1 MFILYGRRKGDTLSM
16 YWDTAVGDELTLHP
30 LFTGAQALKVVNN
43 ENRGRG
49 QMFRYRF
56 RTVAIEGY
64 LSSEKGVSMYM

>member
-1 MFILYGRRKGDTLSM
+1 MFILYGRRKGGTVSM

-43 ENRGRG
+43 ENGRG
-49 QMFRYRF
+49 QLFR
-56 RTVAIEGY
+56 Y

>member
-1 MFILYGRRKGDTLSM
+1 M

-43 ENRGRG
+43 ENGRG
-49 QMFRYRF
+49 QMFRWF

-64 LSSEKGVSMYM
+64 LSSEKAVSLYM